1 MQSQF
6 GFGIRNTTQLGIR
19 NPTNDWNPESPSPP
33 TENGI
38 QYLESTAW
46 NPESKIAL
54 NSIT

>member
-6 GFGIRNTTQLGIR
+6 GFGIWNTTQLGIR

-33 TENGI
+33 TKTEI